1 MKGNANAFMKKLKG
15 SLLAEVKAQCFKDK
29 DYNDDLI
36 KSSITNYLDM
46 FDSDLT
52 EKSIQCSVCKKI
64 TTKETPFEE
73 LILCFD
79 QSHHDD
85 NNKNKSCTLGELLIS
100 NFTPNNTTLSANV
113 KHAMRRRK

>member
-1 MKGNANAFMKKLKG
+1 MKGDANEFMKKLKG
-15 SLLAEVKAQCFKDK
+15 SLLAEVKAQCCKDK
-29 DYNDDLI
+29 DYDNDLI
-36 KSSITNYLDM
+36 KSSFTNYLDI
-46 FDSDLT
+46 FDSGLT

-100 NFTPNNTTLSANV
+100 NFCPTITTLSANV